1 MSAASTIP
9 APPSSPPLVEHRARE
24 VGDRFEA
31 LARRARFTSD
41 VGPAEL
47 AVVGWELL
55 TSNRELADEVERLR
69 ALLASGGPPR

>member
-9 APPSSPPLVEHRARE
+9 APPSRPSLVEDRARE
-24 VGDRFEA
+24 VADRFES

-55 TSNRELADEVERLR
+55 TSNRELATEVARLR
-69 ALLASGGPPR
+69 ELLATRNPR